1 MFGIDFNELLLIAV
15 VALVVLGP
23 EKLPG
28 AARTAGA
35 LVRRARTAWAS
46 VQAEVAGEL
55 DKEALTQ
62 QWREGAAALR
72 GMAREARATLGEAR
86 DTLQPALDAARS
98 GLSSTELARS
108 IGELRTLAA
117 RLDGEAGAER
127 DALRAVAADV
137 RAAADKLAA
146 VPDASAVDSVAVN
159 GAGAEA
165 AVPPPP
171 ATQAVA
177 QSLAEIAQRLQQ
189 WPAAAPAA
197 DTTAVAQDAA
207 AAITADSHTPA
218 PPHAPAA

>member
-35 LVRRARTAWAS
+35 LVRRARNAWAS

-62 QWREGAAALR
+62 QWREGAEALR
-72 GMAREARATLGEAR
+72 GMAREARATLGETR
-86 DTLQPALDAARS
+86 DTLQPALDAARN
-98 GLSSTELARS
+98 GLSVELARS

-137 RAAADKLAA
+137 RAAADQLAA
-146 VPDASAVDSVAVN
+146 AQEGAVVDPAPLP
-159 GAGAEA
+159 AAEA
-165 AVPPPP
+165 APAP

-189 WPAAAPAA
+189 WPTAAPAA
-197 DTTAVAQDAA
+197 DTIAVARDTAA
-207 AAITADSHTPA
+207 TISADCHTPA
-218 PPHAPAA
+218 TPPAPAA

>member
-35 LVRRARTAWAS
+35 LVRRARNAWAS

-62 QWREGAAALR
+62 QWREGAEALR
-72 GMAREARATLGEAR
+72 GMAREARATLGETR

-98 GLSSTELARS
+98 GLSVELARS

-146 VPDASAVDSVAVN
+146 TPDAAIDTAALP
-159 GAGAEA
+159 AGTA
-165 AVPPPP
+165 P

-189 WPAAAPAA
+189 WPTAAPAA
-197 DTTAVAQDAA
+197 DTIAVAQDTAA
-207 AAITADSHTPA
+207 TISADSHAPA
-218 PPHAPAA
+218 PPPAPAA

>member
-1 MFGIDFNELLLIAV
+1 MFGIDINELLLIAV

-35 LVRRARTAWAS
+35 LVRRARNAWAS

-55 DKEALTQ
+55 DKEALTR
-62 QWREGAAALR
+62 QWREGAEALR
-72 GMAREARATLGEAR
+72 GMASEARATLGEAR
-86 DTLQPALDAARS
+86 ESLQPAVHAVDAARAGMAGMS
-98 GLSSTELARS
+98 AELARS

-127 DALRAVAADV
+127 DALRVVAADL

-146 VPDASAVDSVAVN
+146 TPDAAIDT
-159 GAGAEA
+159 A
-165 AVPPPP
+165 ALPGGTAP

-189 WPAAAPAA
+189 VPPAA
-197 DTTAVAQDAA
+197 TLAVAPDTA
-207 AAITADSHTPA
+207 AAISADRHAPA